1 MKRISYIL
9 SIFIS
14 VLFYT
19 SCDSLDL
26 SPEDYYGSSNFWNNE
41 AQVKGFMTGLHTDL
55 RGDYTLFY
63 LLGEARGGTSRT
75 GTSSLNT
82 SLNYSSPIKDNQF
95 TKDNVGISSWG
106 GIYSNIMQVN
116 HFIQKVENE
125 CAFLSTESRNTYLGQ
140 AYGLRALYYFM
151 LYRTWGGVPKITD
164 VKVLDGKV
172 SADKLYTARSTAEE
186 TLAFIKKI
194 LLSLKH
200 FLQILQLLRLQFGLK
215 MQR

>member
-95 TKDNVGISSWG
+95 TKDNVGISSW
-106 GIYSNIMQVN
+106 
-116 HFIQKVENE
+116 
-125 CAFLSTESRNTYLGQ
+125 
-140 AYGLRALYYFM
+140 
-151 LYRTWGGVPKITD
+151 
-164 VKVLDGKV
+164 
-172 SADKLYTARSTAEE
+172 
-186 TLAFIKKI
+186 
-194 LLSLKH
+194 
-200 FLQILQLLRLQFGLK
+200 
-215 MQR
+215 